1 MQSQSE
7 QSKSDALFSIFRH
20 STENRFLK
28 ILEPVGRLQDSTE
41 KADQE
46 RLRENCE
53 GAPPFPPFSACSLF
67 HCPLVYIVSL
77 CSVLTE
83 SLAQAILELNL
94 GYI

>member
-53 GAPPFPPFSACSLF
+53 GASPFPPFSACSLF
-67 HCPLVYIVSL
+67 HCPFVYIVSL

-83 SLAQAILELNL
+83 SLAQAILELNF
-94 GYI
+94 G